1 MTTEQPT
8 DAHLSPEDV
17 AAYLTRAVTEEER
30 LRIERH
36 LVTCPACCD
45 ELVALGH
52 GLSETRK
59 PWVTPMRVGV
69 AAAAV
74 LAGILLLGPRVGL
87 LVPDGEPALRGPQA
101 PLETM
106 LRPSIEALAP
116 EGGSAVDRDSV
127 LFVWRP
133 AAEDSYYSLTLTD
146 REGGLIWRGNTRDT
160 LLTLDSDV
168 RLSAGEE
175 YYWYVDALLDT
186 GESPTTGVHRFTA
199 R

>member
-1 MTTEQPT
+1 MKPPA
-8 DAHLSPEDV
+8 DSHLSAEDV
-17 AAYLTRAVTEEER
+17 AAYLSREVTEEDR
-30 LRIERH
+30 RRIERH
-36 LVTCPACCD
+36 LATCAACCD
-45 ELVALGH
+45 EIVALGH
-52 GLSETRK
+52 NLSVSRAR
-59 PWVTPMRVGV
+59 WPMASRVGL

-74 LAGILLLGPRVGL
+74 LAGVLLLGPRFGLFVSDEEPAFRGSQGL
-87 LVPDGEPALRGPQA
+87 L
-101 PLETM
+101 ETS

-116 EGGSAVDRDSV
+116 GSASAVGRDSV

-133 AAEDSYYSLTLTD
+133 AATDAFYSLTLTD

-160 LLTLDSDV
+160 LLALDPDV
-168 RLSAGEE
+168 RLSVGGQ